1 MAKEIKGIVRR
12 HGEVS
17 TKPLENSPFLSGW
30 LDEAAP
36 GRPLATF
43 RSCIAPSGGGGAYTG
58 SDRAAKTGIPEYT
71 IRELGVQ
78 IEDPR

>member
-1 MAKEIKGIVRR
+1 
-12 HGEVS
+12 VS

-58 SDRAAKTGIPEYT
+58 SDRAAKTGIPASNSSLSLLEASRT
-71 IRELGVQ
+71 CQ
-78 IEDPR
+78 